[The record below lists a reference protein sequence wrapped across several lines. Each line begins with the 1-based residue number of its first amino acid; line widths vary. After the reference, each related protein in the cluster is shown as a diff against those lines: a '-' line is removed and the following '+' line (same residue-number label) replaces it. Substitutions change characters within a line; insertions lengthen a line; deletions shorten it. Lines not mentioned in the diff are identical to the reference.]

1 MTFAV
6 QFPASQQ
13 LFPALWEIFS
23 PIQTKLKYI
32 FLAMGKMN
40 VLPFSTLKYLY
51 WYIHNIYFL
60 LTKEKLKDANVCCK
74 WWNYRFTVSSI
85 FSLFTT
91 NLFYDSGPCIQN
103 SRPEFPKNW
112 WKSATHIWPLCK
124 SSATLFSISLSL
136 INYTALS
143 LARGITRTLFKFS
156 IE

>member
-1 MTFAV
+1 MWYKSYDNSF
-6 QFPASQQ
+6 
-13 LFPALWEIFS
+13 LFCVRWWYYCDILRWEIWPSQCSSLQASSYF
-23 PIQTKLKYI
+23 PHYERFFLQFKPNWNTF

-60 LTKEKLKDANVCCK
+60 LTKEKLKDANVCWK

-112 WKSATHIWPLCK
+112 WKSATHI
-124 SSATLFSISLSL
+124 
-136 INYTALS
+136 
-143 LARGITRTLFKFS
+143 
-156 IE
+156 